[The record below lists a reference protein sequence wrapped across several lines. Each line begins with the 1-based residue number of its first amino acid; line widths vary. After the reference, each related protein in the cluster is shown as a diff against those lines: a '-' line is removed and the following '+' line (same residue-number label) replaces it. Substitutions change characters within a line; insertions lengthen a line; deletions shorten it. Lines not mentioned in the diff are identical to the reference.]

1 MKLKK
6 EFSICYKD
14 GCQMLQSL
22 SIKQFAIID
31 TLDIQFSD
39 GLTVLSGE
47 TGAGKSII
55 IDAIGQLIGMRAS
68 SEFVRH
74 GEKKAIIE
82 GIFDIDDAKDAIRQL
97 ETLGI
102 DINEDFLIVKR
113 EIFSSG
119 KSICRINNQTVT
131 LQDLRQ
137 VMQSL
142 LDIHGQHETQSLLKQ
157 KYHVELLDRYADG
170 EYIKELQQY
179 AQSYEQH
186 QEKIKELE
194 ALESADQA
202 LLQRLDLMKFQYDEL
217 KEAQLKEG
225 EIEQLEIDIKRIQNS
240 ENLSLALNAA
250 YVTLT
255 DEHAITDRLYTLSSE
270 LQNVNQILPETFEK
284 LKEEVDQFY
293 YTLEDAKHQI
303 YEEIN
308 QTEFDEQYLNELESR
323 MNLLNNLKRK
333 YGKDISDLMIYQE
346 KIADEI
352 NKIENYEESTSKLRE
367 EIQQLS
373 QQVQEDG
380 EKLTK
385 ARRIVARQLR
395 DRIVNE
401 IQYLQ
406 MKDANLEISFK
417 PYETPQK
424 DGLERIEFL
433 ISPNRGEP
441 LKSLNKIASGGELSR
456 IMLALKSIFVRAHGQ
471 TAILFDEVDSG
482 VSGQAAQKM
491 AEKMKDI
498 ASVIQVICIS
508 HLPQVASMSDHHLYI
523 SKHEKDDRT
532 TTTVRELTGDARID
546 EIARMISGATVTE
559 LTRQNAK
566 EMIEQNQKH
575 KG

>member
-1 MKLKK
+1 
-6 EFSICYKD
+6 
-14 GCQMLQSL
+14 MLQSL

-31 TLDIQFSD
+31 TLDVQFSD

-137 VMQSL
+137 VMQAL

-170 EYIKELQQY
+170 EYIEELQQY
-179 AQSYEQH
+179 AQSYGQH

-217 KEAQLKEG
+217 KEAHLKEG
-225 EIEQLEIDIKRIQNS
+225 EIEQLETDIKRIQNS

-255 DEHAITDRLYTLSSE
+255 DEHAITDRLYTLSTE

-380 EKLTK
+380 QKLSK

-417 PYETPQK
+417 PYESPQK

-433 ISPNRGEP
+433 ISPNKGEP

-456 IMLALKSIFVRAHGQ
+456 IMLALKSIFVRAQGQ